1 MFFVIIFKK
10 RHGKCAILLQRN
22 RRLTDYAVRTLVL
35 TYGSSGNAQ
44 LRSVRIIWAVA
55 GVIYGGLAVLT
66 DSVIGKKK
74 K

>member
-1 MFFVIIFKK
+1 MCYVASM
-10 RHGKCAILLQRN
+10 H
-22 RRLTDYAVRTLVL
+22 RRLADYAVRTLVL

-66 DSVIGKKK
+66 NSVICKKK